1 MEEGGGRVVVKGGD
15 CGEVARRGRV
25 VAKGEGGGRGKVG
38 SKGEED
44 GGGVGKDGEG
54 KCVYPRI

>member
-1 MEEGGGRVVVKGGD
+1 MVVKGGD

-25 VAKGEGGGRGKVG
+25 VAKGEGGGRGKLG